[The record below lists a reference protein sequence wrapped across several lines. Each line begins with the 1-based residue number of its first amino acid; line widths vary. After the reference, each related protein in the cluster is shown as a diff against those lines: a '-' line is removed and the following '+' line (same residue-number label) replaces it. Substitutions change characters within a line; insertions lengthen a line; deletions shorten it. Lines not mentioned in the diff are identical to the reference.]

1 MSVHDT
7 HQGAARPAQADDGV
21 ATAVFGAV
29 AECLDIPAAEIT
41 RDQDLEADLGVDS
54 LGMIQIGVALEHAL
68 RFRAPTVD
76 DAIGVETVGDL
87 VELVRAQLAAR

>member
-1 MSVHDT
+1 MSVQDT
-7 HQGAARPAQADDGV
+7 DHGAPAGEQADDAI
-21 ATAVFGAV
+21 ATAVFAAV
-29 AECLDIPAAEIT
+29 AECLEIPAREVRA
-41 RDQDLEADLGVDS
+41 DQALEADLGVDS

-87 VELVRAQLAAR
+87 VELVRAHLAAR